1 MKYLVFLIAL
11 LLSTPSFAEEGQPT
25 IEGIMMPKPVVCGD
39 GVAIYNTI
47 TNHTG
52 EVPFASWTTEEAGTR
67 SSLLINK
74 KKKTMTVL
82 EYMPTGG
89 VACIVSVGTNLEI
102 TDFVEKIR
110 GTPISYLTK

>member
-1 MKYLVFLIAL
+1 
-11 LLSTPSFAEEGQPT
+11 
-25 IEGIMMPKPVVCGD
+25 
-39 GVAIYNTI
+39 
-47 TNHTG
+47 
-52 EVPFASWTTEEAGTR
+52 
-67 SSLLINK
+67 
-74 KKKTMTVL
+74 MTVL